1 LGRWSPLGEGEE
13 LLDPELVARRAA
25 LGRRGSAD
33 RPLAGGGEEEEEDRD
48 APVSRSLSAIG
59 VERSGSGAPSSDG
72 VLRGF
77 AFFDPEDLDTKAS
90 IGPAWV
96 DEIGARAGASSV
108 GGVCES
114 DASFLSSSSG
124 CNFQRRCT

>member
-13 LLDPELVARRAA
+13 LLELVARRAA

-33 RPLAGGGEEEEEDRD
+33 RPLAGGGEEEEEEDRD
-48 APVSRSLSAIG
+48 APVSRSLSAIW
-59 VERSGSGAPSSDG
+59 EKRSGSGASSSDG

-77 AFFDPEDLDTKAS
+77 AFFFFFFDPEDLDTKAS

-96 DEIGARAGASSV
+96 DEIGARAGAWSV
-108 GGVCES
+108 GGVRE
-114 DASFLSSSSG
+114 SSSR
-124 CNFQRRCT
+124 CIFQRRCM